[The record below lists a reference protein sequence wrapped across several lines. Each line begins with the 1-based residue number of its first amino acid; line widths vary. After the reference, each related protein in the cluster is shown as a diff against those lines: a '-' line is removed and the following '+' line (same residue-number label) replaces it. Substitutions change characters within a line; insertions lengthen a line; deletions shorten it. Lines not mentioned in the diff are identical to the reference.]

1 MKGAIGEDKDGYQS
15 RYARPL
21 ARCGQGGAPRRR
33 SGASQALHGNREA
46 LSMNSFQHHHLRN
59 ADVKIVRDGDRIS
72 VQIDTALMERIVVE
86 IERGTLSVIE
96 SADRAMARKTG
107 VQRVEF
113 EA

>member
-1 MKGAIGEDKDGYQS
+1 
-15 RYARPL
+15 
-21 ARCGQGGAPRRR
+21 
-33 SGASQALHGNREA
+33 
-46 LSMNSFQHHHLRN
+46 MNSFQHHHLRN

-96 SADRAMARKTG
+96 PADAAIARKTG